1 MKIIENK
8 KRTDNTFEYSVTVE
22 PNELT
27 KNFNEIFTLY
37 SKNVEIKG
45 FRTGKAP
52 KLMIIEKLGSNFLSS
67 KLLDHSLQKSYSK
80 ITKKNKI
87 KTVAQ
92 PKISITKW
100 VFDAFSESSENNIL
114 EYKLEIAVFPKCQL
128 KDYKKLKIDKKL
140 FEKVVV
146 TDQEVETVIEQLQK
160 QRARYNP
167 VSRVSKIN
175 DMLEINFTGK
185 IKGIAQEKMTSSNH
199 PLVLGSK
206 SMVPGFEE
214 NLIGLKKDAKK
225 KFTITFPKDYYT
237 SELKDQKVDFEVEI
251 LEVKEIE
258 LPKVD
263 DKFASNFGHG
273 RIDNLKKAIKK
284 SIKNEKEEQK
294 NHKIEAKIINNLLKI
309 FKVAISPIMLDEEQ
323 RRLLE
328 RLKEQIRKK
337 GLGFENYLKMSG
349 KNESELEKE
358 FGKQARQNIEVGLLL
373 GEIAKRENITD
384 KSEEIGRKTLDKLI
398 DIVKKNSL

>member
-80 ITKKNKI
+80 ITKKKKI

-140 FEKVVV
+140 FE
-146 TDQEVETVIEQLQK
+146 
-160 QRARYNP
+160 NP
-167 VSRVSKIN
+167 YPEGWRFFS
-175 DMLEINFTGK
+175 
-185 IKGIAQEKMTSSNH
+185 
-199 PLVLGSK
+199 
-206 SMVPGFEE
+206 
-214 NLIGLKKDAKK
+214 
-225 KFTITFPKDYYT
+225 
-237 SELKDQKVDFEVEI
+237 
-251 LEVKEIE
+251 
-258 LPKVD
+258 
-263 DKFASNFGHG
+263 
-273 RIDNLKKAIKK
+273 
-284 SIKNEKEEQK
+284 
-294 NHKIEAKIINNLLKI
+294 
-309 FKVAISPIMLDEEQ
+309 
-323 RRLLE
+323 
-328 RLKEQIRKK
+328 
-337 GLGFENYLKMSG
+337 
-349 KNESELEKE
+349 
-358 FGKQARQNIEVGLLL
+358 
-373 GEIAKRENITD
+373 
-384 KSEEIGRKTLDKLI
+384 
-398 DIVKKNSL
+398 